1 MYFTV
6 TKLLL
11 VMVGSRAPPREYEIQ
26 PDPLSILPQAG
37 DMLGC
42 PHAHHRHVIENL
54 HKVRLAFSHEK
65 TACGHARTPTHVK
78 MILNVVGLE
87 FSREKVARGDAAMP
101 PPAT

>member
-1 MYFTV
+1 
-6 TKLLL
+6 
-11 VMVGSRAPPREYEIQ
+11 MVGSRAPPREYEIQ

-42 PHAHHRHVIENL
+42 PPAHHRHVKDHL
-54 HKVRLAFSHEK
+54 DKVRLAFSHEK
-65 TACGHARTPTHVK
+65 VACSDAHPCHVK